1 MAANKF
7 ATILHR
13 NSNKI
18 TLILVYAL
26 LEWVLI
32 FLLLLHGLFSYLIV
46 KFAEW
51 FGLKRPCLWC
61 SRVDHVFEPERKH
74 SYRDLLCEGH
84 AMEISNLGYCSNHRK
99 LSEFRDLC
107 EDCSSSS
114 KSNEFYQISKSFP
127 FFDDEKEDFK
137 SCSCCGETLN
147 SRLFSPCILIK
158 PNWGDLDYTQKGNFI
173 SETETDEIHVSQ
185 SEDVSGNRGI
195 SIVSGGEEGE
205 KNSTCSVCGCGC
217 KDSAVHEDDDDD
229 RADISAEKDGD
240 FLELAEDLTICNQ
253 KTVEVGCEKE
263 DELPETVPNHLE
275 FYIDR
280 GDDRRLIPVDL
291 IDFSAPDDDNNTS
304 NILSQ
309 VKDEEQ
315 EQEDCGNEDVVLDFG
330 SNFENQR
337 HGVNEDWEVISGERL
352 AEFLSVSLHENK
364 QRVEEVEAMDVEE
377 DPLMGVG
384 KEEEKEADASID
396 EASQAPASDALK
408 EELEELV
415 VATRQPDSDLHEDFH
430 MWNDELEVEISIG
443 TDIPDHEPIDE
454 IQTQIDLPPHP
465 DLQEEPSPSSSL
477 DVDSMQDSNIV
488 EEAVEVKEE
497 EEFKIFSVE
506 TSSQPS
512 DYHKP
517 SSSEVNEDEEEDKVP
532 GTEVEEFKLLS
543 VETCSHPSD
552 NHKPSSSEVN
562 ENEEEDKV
570 PDTPTSMDSLHQLH
584 KKLLLLDR
592 KESGTEE
599 SLDGSVISETEG
611 GDGVLTLEKLKSALR
626 TERKALNALYAELEE
641 ERSAS
646 AIAANQTMAMINRL
660 QEEKA
665 SMQMEA
671 LQYQRMMEE
680 QSEYDQEALQLLNEL
695 VVKREKEKQ
704 ELEKEIEIYRKKL
717 QDYEAKE
724 KIALLRNRKEG
735 SIRSR
740 NSSVSCSNADDSDG
754 LSIDLNAEAKKDE
767 DFFSNQ
773 ETENQNTPAEAVL
786 YLEETLANFEEERLS
801 ILEELK
807 MLEEKL
813 FTLSDEEQ
821 QFEDIDHYCERN
833 GNGYHKNS
841 DYSTGTNGFENGHN
855 AKEMNGK
862 HYPERRAMSTKA
874 KRLLPLFDDVVDADV
889 VEDVTNGDE
898 QGFDSIS
905 MQKSLDNKFDTEF
918 RRVAVEEEVDH
929 VYERL
934 QALEADREFL
944 KHCIG
949 SLRKGDKGLEL
960 LQEIL
965 QHLRDL
971 RNVDLQLKNM
981 GDSAIA

>member
-1 MAANKF
+1 MAPNKF

-18 TLILVYAL
+18 TLILVYAF

-32 FLLLLHGLFSYLIV
+32 LLLLLHGLFSYLIV
-46 KFAEW
+46 KFAEL

-61 SRVDHVFEPERKH
+61 SRVDHVFEPRRGR
-74 SYRDLLCEGH
+74 SYRDLLCEAH

-99 LSEFRDLC
+99 LTEFQDLC
-107 EDCSSSS
+107 EDCSSSDS
-114 KSNEFYQISKSFP
+114 KSEEFYQIPKSFP
-127 FFDDEKEDFK
+127 FFGDEKGN
-137 SCSCCGETLN
+137 SRLCSCCGESLKN
-147 SRLFSPCILIK
+147 RLFSPCILIK
-158 PNWGDLDYTQKGNFI
+158 PNWGDLDYAQKGNLV
-173 SETETDEIHVSQ
+173 SDEEIDAQ
-185 SEDVSGNRGI
+185 SPEDVIGNREI
-195 SIVSGGEEGE
+195 SIVSGGEEAE

-217 KDSAVHEDDDDD
+217 KEGVVHEEEDDDDKVEM
-229 RADISAEKDGD
+229 AAEKEGD
-240 FLELAEDLTICNQ
+240 FLELTEDLGSCDQ
-253 KTVEVGCEKE
+253 KAVQVGYEKE
-263 DELPETVPNHLE
+263 EESAETAPHHLE

-291 IDFSAPDDDNNTS
+291 IDFSADNDDEGQNEM
-304 NILSQ
+304 
-309 VKDEEQ
+309 KEDEEQ
-315 EQEDCGNEDVVLDFG
+315 EEEDCGNEDVVLDFG
-330 SNFENQR
+330 SHFENQLSR
-337 HGVNEDWEVISGERL
+337 SVTEDWEVVSGERL
-352 AEFLSVSLHENK
+352 AEFLSVSLHEREEK
-364 QRVEEVEAMDVEE
+364 VAEVEAMDVEE
-377 DPLMGVG
+377 SSRRPSGVTSDEDPSM
-384 KEEEKEADASID
+384 EEEVEEQEEQEEAKAAID
-396 EASQAPASDALK
+396 EETQAPAIDGVQK
-408 EELEELV
+408 EDLEEV
-415 VATRQPDSDLHEDFH
+415 EMATREPDSDLHQDLH
-430 MWNDELEVEISIG
+430 MWNDEPEVEVEISIG
-443 TDIPDHEPIDE
+443 TEIPDHEPIDE
-454 IQTQIDLPPHP
+454 IQTQNDLPSLPHV
-465 DLQEEPSPSSSL
+465 QEEPSPSSSL
-477 DVDSMQDSNIV
+477 EVDSVQDSKEA
-488 EEAVEVKEE
+488 EEAKEAKE
-497 EEFKIFSVE
+497 DVEFKILSVE
-506 TSSQPS
+506 ENSQPS
-512 DYHKP
+512 NDHKP
-517 SSSEVNEDEEEDKVP
+517 SSSV
-532 GTEVEEFKLLS
+532 L
-543 VETCSHPSD
+543 
-552 NHKPSSSEVN
+552 N

-570 PDTPTSMDSLHQLH
+570 PDTPTSMDSFHQLH

-599 SLDGSVISETEG
+599 SLDGSIISETEG
-611 GDGVLTLEKLKSALR
+611 GDGALTIEKLKSALQ

-704 ELEKEIEIYRKKL
+704 ELEKEIEIYRKRL

-724 KIALLRNRKEG
+724 RIASFRNRKDG
-735 SIRSR
+735 SVQSR
-740 NSSVSCSNADDSDG
+740 NSSISCSNADDSDG
-754 LSIDLNAEAKKDE
+754 LSIDLNTEAKKDE
-767 DFFSNQ
+767 DFFPNQ
-773 ETENQNTPAEAVL
+773 EANSQNTPAEAVL
-786 YLEETLANFEEERLS
+786 YLEETLTNFEEERLS

-821 QFEDIDHYCERN
+821 QFEDIEHYCEQN
-833 GNGYHKNS
+833 GNGYHKDS
-841 DYSTGTNGFENGHN
+841 DYATETNGFGNGHH

-889 VEDVTNGDE
+889 EDGMTNGDE
-898 QGFDSIS
+898 QGFDSVS

-949 SLRKGDKGLEL
+949 SLRKGDKGLDL

-971 RNVDLQLKNM
+971 RSVDLQLKNM
-981 GDSAIA
+981 GDSVLQ

>member
-13 NSNKI
+13 NSNKF

-32 FLLLLHGLFSYLIV
+32 FLLLLQALFSYLIV

-61 SRVDHVFEPERKH
+61 SRVDHVFEPGRKR
-74 SYRDLLCEGH
+74 SYRDLLCEAH
-84 AMEISNLGYCSNHRK
+84 SMEISNLGYCSNHRK
-99 LSEFRDLC
+99 LTEFRDLC

-114 KSNEFYQISKSFP
+114 KSDEFYQIPKSFP
-127 FFDDEKEDFK
+127 FFGDEKEGLK
-137 SCSCCGETLN
+137 SCSCCGESLKN
-147 SRLFSPCILIK
+147 RLFSPCILIK
-158 PNWGDLDYTQKGNFI
+158 PNWGDLDYAQKGDFI
-173 SETETDEIHVSQ
+173 SEAEIDVH
-185 SEDVSGNRGI
+185 SEDVVGDREI
-195 SIVSGGEEGE
+195 SNVSGEEEAE

-217 KDSAVHEDDDDD
+217 KDSAVHEDDD
-229 RADISAEKDGD
+229 RV
-240 FLELAEDLTICNQ
+240 EDLSSCNQ
-253 KTVEVGCEKE
+253 KSVQVGSEKE
-263 DELPETVPNHLE
+263 DELAEISPNHLE

-291 IDFSAPDDDNNTS
+291 INFSASEDDHNNDNDND

-315 EQEDCGNEDVVLDFG
+315 GQEDCGNEDVVLDFG
-330 SNFENQR
+330 SHFVNQ
-337 HGVNEDWEVISGERL
+337 DWDV
-352 AEFLSVSLHENK
+352 A
-364 QRVEEVEAMDVEE
+364 EVEAMDVEE
-377 DPLMGVG
+377 SSRSPSGYEDPSMRGE
-384 KEEEKEADASID
+384 KEEQAEASID
-396 EASQAPASDALK
+396 AHK
-408 EELEELV
+408 EGLEELV
-415 VATRQPDSDLHEDFH
+415 VATREPDSDLHQVDLH
-430 MWNDELEVEISIG
+430 MWNDELDVEILMG
-443 TDIPDHEPIDE
+443 TNIPDRPDHDPIGD
-454 IQTQIDLPPHP
+454 IQTQTDLPPHS
-465 DLQEEPSPSSSL
+465 DAQEDPSPSSSL
-477 DVDSMQDSNIV
+477 EFDTMQDSNKARKSELDEEV
-488 EEAVEVKEE
+488 EEANEEV
-497 EEFKIFSVE
+497 EFKILSVE
-506 TSSQPS
+506 TSSQPL
-512 DYHKP
+512 DDHKP
-517 SSSEVNEDEEEDKVP
+517 SSSE
-532 GTEVEEFKLLS
+532 L
-543 VETCSHPSD
+543 
-552 NHKPSSSEVN
+552 N

-570 PDTPTSMDSLHQLH
+570 PDTPTSMDSFHQLH

-599 SLDGSVISETEG
+599 SLDGSIISETES
-611 GDGVLTLEKLKSALR
+611 GDGVLTIEKLKSALR

-704 ELEKEIEIYRKKL
+704 ELEKELEVYRKKL

-735 SIRSR
+735 SFQSR
-740 NSSVSCSNADDSDG
+740 HSSVSCSNADDSDG
-754 LSIDLNAEAKKDE
+754 LSIDLNTEAKKDE
-767 DFFSNQ
+767 DLCSNQ

-786 YLEETLANFEEERLS
+786 YLDETMANFEEERLS

-821 QFEDIDHYCERN
+821 QLEDVVHYCEQN

-841 DYSTGTNGFENGHN
+841 DYTTETNGFENGHHL
-855 AKEMNGK
+855 NGK

-874 KRLLPLFDDVVDADV
+874 KRLLPLFNDAVDADI
-889 VEDVTNGDE
+889 EDVTNREE
-898 QGFDSIS
+898 QVFDSIS
-905 MQKSLDNKFDTEF
+905 VNKFDTEF

-949 SLRKGDKGLEL
+949 SLKKGDKGIEL

-971 RNVDLQLKNM
+971 RSVDLHLKNM
-981 GDSAIA
+981 GDTVLA

>member
-32 FLLLLHGLFSYLIV
+32 FLLLLQGLFSYLIV

-61 SRVDHVFEPERKH
+61 SRVDHVFEPEKKH

-99 LSEFRDLC
+99 LSELRDLC

-114 KSNEFYQISKSFP
+114 KSHEFYQIPKSFP
-127 FFDDEKEDFK
+127 FFGDEKEDFR
-137 SCSCCGETLN
+137 SCSCCGETLK
-147 SRLFSPCILIK
+147 SRLLSPCILIK
-158 PNWGDLDYTQKGNFI
+158 PNWGDLDYTQKGNLI
-173 SETETDEIHVSQ
+173 SEAETDEIHVSQ
-185 SEDVSGNRGI
+185 SEDVIGNREI
-195 SIVSGGEEGE
+195 SVVSGGEEAE

-217 KDSAVHEDDDDD
+217 KDSAVHEDDDD
-229 RADISAEKDGD
+229 RAEKDGD
-240 FLELAEDLTICNQ
+240 FLELAEDLTTCNQ
-253 KTVEVGCEKE
+253 KTVQVGCEKE
-263 DELPETVPNHLE
+263 DELPETVPHHLE

-291 IDFSAPDDDNNTS
+291 IDFSAPDDNRNNNSSS
-304 NILSQ
+304 NILSE

-330 SNFENQR
+330 SHFENQR
-337 HGVNEDWEVISGERL
+337 HGVSEDWEVISGERL
-352 AEFLSVSLHENK
+352 AEFLSVSLNENK
-364 QRVEEVEAMDVEE
+364 QQVAEVEAMDLEE
-377 DPLMGVG
+377 DPSMGVEKEAE
-384 KEEEKEADASID
+384 KEEEEEEEEAEAFID
-396 EASQAPASDALK
+396 EASQAPAIDAHK

-415 VATRQPDSDLHEDFH
+415 VATRQPDSDLQQ
-430 MWNDELEVEISIG
+430 
-443 TDIPDHEPIDE
+443 DIPDRDPIDD
-454 IQTQIDLPPHP
+454 IQTQTDLPLHP
-465 DLQEEPSPSSSL
+465 DVQEDPSPSTSL
-477 DVDSMQDSNIV
+477 DVDNMQDSNKAEKSEEVEEV
-488 EEAVEVKEE
+488 EEAEEAKEE
-497 EEFKIFSVE
+497 EEFKI
-506 TSSQPS
+506 
-512 DYHKP
+512 
-517 SSSEVNEDEEEDKVP
+517 
-532 GTEVEEFKLLS
+532 LS
-543 VETCSHPSD
+543 VETNSQPSD

-724 KIALLRNRKEG
+724 KIAMLRNRKDG

-754 LSIDLNAEAKKDE
+754 LSIDLNTEAKKDE

-821 QFEDIDHYCERN
+821 QFEDIDHYSEQN

-841 DYSTGTNGFENGHN
+841 DYATETNGFENGHN

-862 HYPERRAMSTKA
+862 HYPERRVMSTKA

-889 VEDVTNGDE
+889 IEDVTNGGE
-898 QGFDSIS
+898 QGFDSIT
-905 MQKSLDNKFDTEF
+905 MQKSLDNKFETEF
-918 RRVAVEEEVDH
+918 KRVAVEEEVDH

-981 GDSAIA
+981 GDVVIA